1 MSSLKQPESFPAKE
15 LLAVLSTWYDKKVA
29 SPFGPK
35 LPNGSS
41 FDIQPE
47 LSSQQ
52 AVIVLLD
59 CEKLLGY
66 TPDNKV
72 IKRGGYIDK
81 KEFLTTMMQRL
92 QKEWETHQ
100 LPAVATTAMKENSIH
115 AAP

>member
-1 MSSLKQPESFPAKE
+1 MASLQQPALFPAKD
-15 LLAVLSTWYDKKVA
+15 LLAVLSAWYDKKVT

-52 AVIVLLD
+52 AVVVLLD

-72 IKRGGYIDK
+72 IKRGGYADK

-92 QKEWETHQ
+92 QKEWDTHQ
-100 LPAVATTAMKENSIH
+100 VPTVVAAATKETPIH